1 MRGIPNVKKK
11 LLACTAAAAMAV
23 SLGACSSGD
32 SAESADS
39 SAPAAT
45 TEESA
50 AADATDD
57 ASAEADVIGINEIPV
72 GDSGPQTNDALTV
85 DAVYFQAVDLE
96 HGSMA
101 MPAASESDMH
111 FEIDVA
117 TNEKA
122 TEWGYEAD
130 QFLPYLDVT
139 AVATNIDTGEEVDL
153 GTMMPMIASDG
164 PHYGNNISLEPGNYN
179 VVVTIASPADSFM
192 LHTGK
197 DSSGVKGR
205 FWTEPLTFE
214 FDNWQWDGQL
224 I

>member
-1 MRGIPNVKKK
+1 MNKKP
-11 LLACTAAAAMAV
+11 LAFIAAIGLAFSLAACGGDSTSSSSSSSADDATAA
-23 SLGACSSGD
+23 ST
-32 SAESADS
+32 AEQTKDTA
-39 SAPAAT
+39 
-45 TEESA
+45 
-50 AADATDD
+50 
-57 ASAEADVIGINEIPV
+57 GINELPV

-85 DAVYFQAVDLE
+85 DLVYFQAVDME
-96 HGSMA
+96 HGTMA

-111 FEIDVA
+111 FEVDVA

-139 AVATNIDTGEEVDL
+139 AVATNKDTGAVEDL

-164 PHYGNNISLEPGNYN
+164 PHYGNNIKLAPGNYD
-179 VVVTIASPADSFM
+179 VVVTIASPADQFM

-214 FDNWQWDGQL
+214 FQNWQWDGQL